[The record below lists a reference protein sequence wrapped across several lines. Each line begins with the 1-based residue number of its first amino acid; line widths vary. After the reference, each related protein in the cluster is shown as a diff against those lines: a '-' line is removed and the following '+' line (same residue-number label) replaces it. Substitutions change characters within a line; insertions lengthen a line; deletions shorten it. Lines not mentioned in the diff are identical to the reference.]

1 MANII
6 AQYINGN
13 YMVTLYD
20 NGKKKRKT
28 VDKYFNAFFPES
40 IDCKITN
47 CCPIGCPMCH
57 EQSTPQ
63 GKHGRIMEL
72 DFINSLHPGTEVAIG
87 GGAVTSHPKLI
98 EFLNKLKEQ
107 KLIANITVNQLEF
120 KKNKDLINYLVQNK
134 LIYGLGVSFYDF
146 DDAFWD
152 NLIKSNDNVVVHLIA
167 GIHGQDVFDYLAS
180 KNAKIL
186 ILGYKNWGRGA
197 LLLQTKEREVINKKI
212 EWLKDN
218 LKNYIKKFQVVSF
231 DNLAI
236 TQLHVRDILPSKV
249 WQEFYQGDD
258 GTHTM
263 YVDCVKEEF
272 AQTSTSVD
280 RFPLLDNIDDMFH
293 IVKEKKL

>member
-1 MANII
+1 M
-6 AQYINGN
+6 
-13 YMVTLYD
+13 
-20 NGKKKRKT
+20 
-28 VDKYFNAFFPES
+28 
-40 IDCKITN
+40 
-47 CCPIGCPMCH
+47 
-57 EQSTPQ
+57 
-63 GKHGRIMEL
+63 
-72 DFINSLHPGTEVAIG
+72 
-87 GGAVTSHPKLI
+87 
-98 EFLNKLKEQ
+98 
-107 KLIANITVNQLEF
+107 
-120 KKNKDLINYLVQNK
+120 QNK

-146 DDAFWD
+146 DDTFWD

-167 GIHGQDVFDYLAS
+167 GIHGQDVFDYLAR

-236 TQLHVRDILPSKV
+236 TQLHVRDILPPKV

-293 IVKEKKL
+293 IVKEKKS